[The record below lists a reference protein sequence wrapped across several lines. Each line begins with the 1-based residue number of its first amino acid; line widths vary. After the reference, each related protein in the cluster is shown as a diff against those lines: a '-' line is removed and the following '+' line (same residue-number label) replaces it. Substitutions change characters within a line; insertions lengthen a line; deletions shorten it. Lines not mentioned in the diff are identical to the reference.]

1 MSQYKVFEQGWEGED
16 TVCGWGSQMEHTKN
30 IRFMLP
36 EIIEKLDVKT
46 INDAGCGDFWW
57 IKEVSFGTDI
67 DYMGYDIYDRRR
79 GQGFPFTALDIVNE
93 DMRPCDLILCRDVF
107 IHLPNDMILSTL
119 KRFKKSGS
127 FLFTT
132 TFNSKHIEV
141 NNFDRMSR
149 PQLKHCKLDLSLDP
163 FKLGPGC
170 ELVKENSPGKYL
182 GLWDLQKMEIE

>member
-1 MSQYKVFEQGWEGED
+1 MSQYKVFEQGWKGED
-16 TVCGWGSQMEHTKN
+16 TVCGWGSQIEHTKN

-57 IKEVSFGTDI
+57 IKEVSFEEDI
-67 DYMGYDIYDRRR
+67 NYMGYDIYDRRR

-119 KRFKKSGS
+119 KRFKRSGN

-141 NNFDRMSR
+141 NNFDRMSK
-149 PQLKHCKLDLSLDP
+149 PQLKHCKLDLSLAP